1 MPEPLTQRARTEA
14 ATSGAAA
21 AQGQLPNRLPPELK
35 LRLYSFLD
43 PEDRQALSR
52 ASKPTRNAVG
62 RREERERLQSLADR
76 LKSNPNGMF
85 AALIAR
91 LKYTMYPN
99 RRTTGV
105 VLSEY
110 PDKDNLNLL
119 TESTVQKAVS
129 THIALLA
136 PESLP
141 NAERDPFLATLL
153 LEVLDA
159 VFLPDTPDNAPKTR
173 PRKDKWLFADKAHE
187 SFRTEKDN
195 QDRLLRLTFE
205 ATGNKRT
212 VQCEYLKDDV
222 VGLAAIQLAVATF
235 EGTHPTSFV
244 SREGGWGL
252 AHRLAEL
259 RECTNWKRETHWGIN
274 SYETLIT
281 ALILHSGMFH
291 VRPPND
297 INPAYQMY
305 ISSGFADACA
315 GY

>member
-1 MPEPLTQRARTEA
+1 MP
-14 ATSGAAA
+14 
-21 AQGQLPNRLPPELK
+21 
-35 LRLYSFLD
+35 
-43 PEDRQALSR
+43 
-52 ASKPTRNAVG
+52 
-62 RREERERLQSLADR
+62 
-76 LKSNPNGMF
+76 
-85 AALIAR
+85 
-91 LKYTMYPN
+91 KYPA
-99 RRTTGV
+99 
-105 VLSEY
+105 EI
-110 PDKDNLNLL
+110 KI
-119 TESTVQKAVS
+119 TVQKAVS

-159 VFLPDTPDNAPKTR
+159 VFLPGTPDNAPKTR
-173 PRKDKWLFADKAHE
+173 PHEPPPDDEWLYAGKAHE

-195 QDRLLRLTFE
+195 QGRFLGLTFE
-205 ATGNKRT
+205 ATGNKRS
-212 VQCEYLKDDV
+212 VRCQYFRDEV
-222 VGLAAIQLAVATF
+222 VVLAFAMF

-252 AHRLAEL
+252 AHRLTEL

-297 INPAYQMY
+297 SNPAYQMY